1 MKITMRKPLKFQK
14 IKITVCEYN
23 ELIALKERV
32 SAVERIV
39 SKNGYITGSDL
50 IAVLDLSA
58 CTKVGEDVGKL

>member
-1 MKITMRKPLKFQK
+1 MKKPLKFQK
-14 IKITVCEYN
+14 INITVCEYN

-50 IAVLDLSA
+50 IAVLDLSPRK
-58 CTKVGEDVGKL
+58 KVGEDVGKL